1 MTEQET
7 NISFRIDKITY
18 DKLKKFADK
27 DNRSLANYL
36 RTIIKKIIE
45 KGGKL

>member
-1 MTEQET
+1 MVEEET
-7 NISFRIDKITY
+7 NISFRIDKNTY
-18 DKLKKFADK
+18 NKLKKLADK

-45 KGGKL
+45 KEGNL